1 MRGEREAGGGGEGS
15 PAGEEGREWGQKERR
30 KRIGSEDRNGGRGR
44 QREGERRK
52 KRAGA
57 SIKLCA
63 VGELNP
69 DLILGRD
76 ES

>member
-1 MRGEREAGGGGEGS
+1 MSARRARGGGSGWGVVSGGRRKRLGTERETKED
-15 PAGEEGREWGQKERR
+15 RERGFERR
-30 KRIGSEDRNGGRGR
+30 KRKA
-44 QREGERRK
+44 ERRK

>member
-1 MRGEREAGGGGEGS
+1 MYRDRKGVGWVEKRYVGMCEVIERG
-15 PAGEEGREWGQKERR
+15 KV
-30 KRIGSEDRNGGRGR
+30 
-44 QREGERRK
+44 
-52 KRAGA
+52 
-57 SIKLCA
+57 CA

>member
-1 MRGEREAGGGGEGS
+1 MVYDVYDVYDLQARRVELWVSVSASKESIRVSGERAW
-15 PAGEEGREWGQKERR
+15 REK
-30 KRIGSEDRNGGRGR
+30 R
-44 QREGERRK
+44 QRQNEKKKRK
-52 KRAGA
+52 KKKTRER
-57 SIKLCA
+57 KTCA